1 MEGGDKWSQNM
12 FWWTGQEDA
21 FKGLNAKNG
30 KNIKIKDEDKSFN
43 QKQLREWK
51 IYL

>member
-12 FWWTGQEDA
+12 FWWTGQEDV

-30 KNIKIKDEDKSFN
+30 RNIKIKDDDKSFN
-43 QKQLREWK
+43 QKQLKEWK